1 LHATGAGNLD
11 PKIHVVTIVI
21 DNVEEAYH
29 PITELLHFYADR
41 IKLRVGYPMKEKNAS
56 VIFLIIELTLDEM
69 GAFSGKLGQLKA
81 VKVKSITL
89 KI

>member
-1 LHATGAGNLD
+1 MED
-11 PKIHVVTIVI
+11 KMHVVTIVI

-29 PITELLHFYADR
+29 PITELLHGYSTK
-41 IKLRVGYPMKEKNAS
+41 IKLRVGYPMQDKNVS
-56 VIFLIIELTLDEM
+56 VIFLIMEMSLDDM
-69 GAFSGKLGQLKA
+69 GAFSGKLGQLKS